1 MLQCEKFYGTPIAF
15 QSRKKTGS
23 LMKKIFIIL
32 FALFILNIF
41 GITYQEYNPNDE
53 QFKILALQKA
63 KMRLQ
68 KSEKDYK
75 NAEILFKKK
84 FISGDEFESYKLQ
97 YENDKLNF
105 QQYLLS
111 VIFENPHLTII
122 NAIKS
127 KNNFGE
133 DIVDLTIKNSSG
145 GSFALEDDIIK
156 EYSSSSL
163 KPNSIFNVYISL
175 KDDSGNIISQPYEYH
190 IEELK
195 NNEKKHISFKLLKDV
210 QSVIVSSNYGSKY
223 DEKKIWLKRKSK
235 ENIITITPDIYAQEV
250 ESGQVAVYNLT
261 FEYFGEKRNK
271 YGLKLK
277 GLPKYFNYNFVNTE
291 NNAVIS
297 NLYFSSNN
305 PKQIVKLSVNVP
317 EKINDNIILD
327 KLIDFSVNLIDSK
340 NSAKIISA
348 KLELTPT
355 GKAAFSIVMN
365 NHYLKIFKGEKIN
378 LDDIKVI
385 NEGMKDISN
394 IDFQVF
400 LPSEWEK
407 KIIPEGISL
416 LPENQQK
423 NINLEIMPNKDVLP
437 GIYQVKIKATARNV
451 NHLITTSEHEI
462 KIEIEN
468 KSNPMIIII
477 VILILILIIGAV
489 VFFLLKLTKK

>member
-1 MLQCEKFYGTPIAF
+1 
-15 QSRKKTGS
+15 
-23 LMKKIFIIL
+23 MKKILLLL
-32 FALFILNIF
+32 FALFSLNLL

-63 KMRLQ
+63 KMRLK

-75 NAEILFKKK
+75 NAEVLFKKK
-84 FISGDEFESYKLQ
+84 FISEDEFESYKLQ

-127 KNNFGE
+127 KNNSGE
-133 DIVDLTIKNSSG
+133 DIVDLTLKNSSG

-190 IEELK
+190 INELK
-195 NNEKKHISFKLLKDV
+195 NDEEKLISFKVLKDV
-210 QSVIVSSNYGSKY
+210 QSVIVASNYGSKY
-223 DEKKIWLKRKSK
+223 DEKKIWLKRKSE
-235 ENIITITPDIYAQEV
+235 ENILTITPDIYAQEV
-250 ESGQVAVYNLT
+250 ESGQNAEYNLT
-261 FEYFGEKRNK
+261 FEYFGEVRNK
-271 YGLKLK
+271 YGLTLK

-305 PKQIVKLSVNVP
+305 PKQVVKLSINVP
-317 EKINDNIILD
+317 EKINDNVVLD
-327 KLIDFSVNLIDSK
+327 KVIDFSVNLIDEK
-340 NSAKIISA
+340 KDNKKIFA

-355 GKAAFSIVMN
+355 GKASFSLAMN
-365 NHYLKIFKGEKIN
+365 NHYLKIFKGDKIN
-378 LDDIKVI
+378 LDNIKVI
-385 NEGMKDISN
+385 NDGMKDISN
-394 IDFQVF
+394 IDFQIF

-407 KIIPEGISL
+407 KINPDGISL

-423 NINLEIMPNKDVLP
+423 KIMLEITPNKDVLP
-437 GIYQVKIKATARNV
+437 GIYQIKIKASARNL

-462 KIEIEN
+462 KVEIEN
-468 KSNPMIIII
+468 KSNPLMIII
-477 VILILILIIGAV
+477 VIIILLIIIGTV
-489 VFFLLKLTKK
+489 VYLLLKLTKK